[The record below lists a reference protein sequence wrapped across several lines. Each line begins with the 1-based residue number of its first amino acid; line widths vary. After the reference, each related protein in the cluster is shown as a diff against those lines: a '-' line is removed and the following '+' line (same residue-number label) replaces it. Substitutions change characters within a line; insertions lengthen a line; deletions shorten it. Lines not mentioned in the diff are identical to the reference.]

1 MKILAVDDEKL
12 ALDTLVD
19 SIEKAVPD
27 ASIHGSRT
35 PDEALRFICQNPCE
49 IAFLDIKMRGMT
61 GLELA
66 KRIKDIRKD
75 INIIFV
81 TGYSEYSLDAFRLYA
96 SDYLLKPATPDAVR
110 QAMEH
115 LRTPVKPVQTKR
127 VRFQCFGNFEV
138 FVDDKPLVFKRQK
151 SKEVLA
157 YLVDCMGAS
166 VTMGDLMT
174 VIWDEGPDTS
184 SRQSNLRNLI
194 AELKNVLSE
203 TGVESIILK
212 NRNSIAIDCKAVD
225 CDYYDFL
232 RHIPYAVNA
241 CHGEYMMQ
249 YSRAEEPSPRLRR
262 SCDRLILPSLFRMK
276 QRALSAENYRTIRFS
291 FVVRKSAENE
301 KANPRKSHKCA

>member
-1 MKILAVDDEKL
+1 MKIIAVDDEKL

-27 ASIHGSRT
+27 ASITGFRK
-35 PDEALRFICQNPCE
+35 PEDALTYVRENDCE

-66 KRIKDIRKD
+66 KRLKDIRGE

-96 SDYLLKPATPDAVR
+96 SDYLLKPATPDAVK

-115 LRTPVKPVQTKR
+115 LRTPVKPIQTKR

-138 FVDDKPLVFKRQK
+138 YVDNKPLIFGRAK
-151 SKEVLA
+151 SKELLA
-157 YLVDCMGAS
+157 YLVDRMGAS
-166 VTMGDLMT
+166 ATMGELMA
-174 VIWDEGPDTS
+174 IMWDDGADTS

-194 AELKNVLSE
+194 ADLKNVLSD
-203 TGVESIILK
+203 VEVGNIILK
-212 NRNSIAIDCKAVD
+212 SRNSIAVNCEMVD

-241 CHGEYMMQ
+241 YRGEYMMQ
-249 YSRAEEPSPRLRR
+249 YSWAE
-262 SCDRLILPSLFRMK
+262 ITTAALPQPF
-276 QRALSAENYRTIRFS
+276 
-291 FVVRKSAENE
+291 
-301 KANPRKSHKCA
+301 

>member
-1 MKILAVDDEKL
+1 MKIIAVDDEKL

-27 ASIHGSRT
+27 AGITGFRK
-35 PDEALRFICQNPCE
+35 PDDALQFICENDCE

-66 KRIKDIRKD
+66 KRLKQIRGD

-96 SDYLLKPATPDAVR
+96 SDYLLKPATPDAVKL
-110 QAMEH
+110 AMEH
-115 LRTPVKPVQTKR
+115 LRTPLKPVQTKR

-151 SKEVLA
+151 SKELLA
-157 YLVDCMGAS
+157 YLVDRMGAS
-166 VTMGDLMT
+166 ATMGELMT
-174 VIWDEGPDTS
+174 VIWSDGPDTS

-194 AELKNVLSE
+194 AELRNVLSE
-203 TGVESIILK
+203 AGVESIILK
-212 NRNSIAIDCKAVD
+212 NRNSIALDCKAVD

-232 RHIPYAVNA
+232 RHIPYAVNSY
-241 CHGEYMMQ
+241 HGEYMMQ
-249 YSRAEEPSPRLRR
+249 YSWAEVTTAV
-262 SCDRLILPSLFRMK
+262 LPQFL
-276 QRALSAENYRTIRFS
+276 
-291 FVVRKSAENE
+291 
-301 KANPRKSHKCA
+301 

>member
-1 MKILAVDDEKL
+1 MNIIAVDDEKL

-19 SIEKAVPD
+19 SIEKTVYD
-27 ASIHGSRT
+27 ASVVGFQK
-35 PDEALRFICQNPCE
+35 PEDALSYVRENECE

-66 KRIKDIRKD
+66 RRLKDIRAE

-96 SDYLLKPATPDAVR
+96 SDYLLKPATPDAVK

-115 LRTPVKPVQTKR
+115 LRTPAKPRQTKR
-127 VRFQCFGNFEV
+127 VRFQCFGNFEA
-138 FVDDKPLVFKRQK
+138 FVDNKPLVFKRVK
-151 SKEVLA
+151 SKELLA
-157 YLVDCMGAS
+157 YLVDRMGAS
-166 VTMGDLMT
+166 ATMGELMT
-174 VIWDEGPDTS
+174 IIWDDGLDTS

-203 TGVESIILK
+203 AGVEHIILK

-241 CHGEYMMQ
+241 YHGEYMTQ
-249 YSRAEEPSPRLRR
+249 YSWAEVTTAT
-262 SCDRLILPSLFRMK
+262 LPQF
-276 QRALSAENYRTIRFS
+276 F
-291 FVVRKSAENE
+291 
-301 KANPRKSHKCA
+301 

>member
-1 MKILAVDDEKL
+1 MNIIAVDDEKL

-19 SIEKAVPD
+19 SIEKTVYD
-27 ASIHGSRT
+27 ASVVGFQK
-35 PDEALRFICQNPCE
+35 PEDALSYVRENECE

-66 KRIKDIRKD
+66 RRLKDIRAE

-96 SDYLLKPATPDAVR
+96 SDYLLKPATPDAVKR
-110 QAMEH
+110 AMEH
-115 LRTPVKPVQTKR
+115 LRTPAKPRQTKR
-127 VRFQCFGNFEV
+127 VRFQCFGNFEA
-138 FVDDKPLVFKRQK
+138 FVDNKPLVFKRVK
-151 SKEVLA
+151 SKELLA
-157 YLVDCMGAS
+157 YLVDRMGAS
-166 VTMGDLMT
+166 ATMGELMT
-174 VIWDEGPDTS
+174 IIWDDGFDTS

-203 TGVESIILK
+203 AGVEHIILK

-241 CHGEYMMQ
+241 YHGEYMTQ
-249 YSRAEEPSPRLRR
+249 YSWAEVTTAS
-262 SCDRLILPSLFRMK
+262 LPQF
-276 QRALSAENYRTIRFS
+276 F
-291 FVVRKSAENE
+291 
-301 KANPRKSHKCA
+301 